1 MLVVVHKTTR
11 SDGERQD
18 GDPKNV
24 DIKYPTGDQAVLL
37 DSNGC
42 GFCYYESGRV
52 AVCVSKVNAIQKR
65 YYFYEG
71 TTKRPSSMDG
81 AHCDG
86 NGGGVDHRTQLL
98 LCSIDE
104 HVVGSAGR
112 PNGNKLVL
120 TKHGAILSDA
130 KNDIVKS
137 WKWRDGHQNDPIT
150 IGLNDMLTFKFVDR
164 KHISVKWSHPRGI
177 SLEFSCGE
185 KLKRDD
191 NYLDHSR
198 RATHGVYRGKLVI
211 DTSHEPSLVARQK
224 QIEVTALEKRSK
236 QHPRS
241 NDLTHDAIKQVVSR
255 LEDTFD
261 DYQAC
266 RVTPFCTGSWLHE
279 THNKTLAELPVLP
292 KTGFEVGKE
301 PTIYGQ
307 PMEPHTP
314 THVTESLQDKDGQWL
329 SSLDIHHRLE
339 ARHPVLPRTA
349 VLCNASGRYSI
360 DIQVPGG
367 AAQPEGKKLQRVSAC
382 RLDAFLKDDV
392 ALDQLV
398 LVACLRDDDA
408 RSRQAEKTLELVH
421 GLLESAKDHQQ
432 QAQEQLD
439 QLPQSL
445 VQAMTSDKF
454 RLVKV
459 DMAESREMAQRF
471 RIHAVPTF
479 LMFFE
484 SKLVA
489 ATSLGGQPIR
499 LTPTTRNVH
508 LTHVMD
514 HPPRTL
520 LVQAQA
526 KQQVYNEKLLK
537 KELFPWDLAM
547 SAEQALQRIAK
558 LSKAAAV
565 NGVVPSYNLVLLSD
579 DLGEADFRILER
591 YFRTTDAKKAPNPAQ
606 ECVVAMIL
614 TKPVFP
620 FASTMCP
627 LCRAAQGRRVSSALD
642 LDDGVCPHCGIVP
655 KSFVESTTTYA
666 SSIGA
671 IVFVYRHLRAPT
683 LHRLAE
689 RWHGQ
694 VVQTK
699 SQQMTRGA
707 ELEAHKGLTQES
719 LLKEME
725 QFLQAG
731 RRGLF
736 APNDYI
742 PPMALSATD
751 TAIIN
756 TRLTSKPPHSA

>member
-1 MLVVVHKTTR
+1 MATPRDALESLVHKTT
-11 SDGERQD
+11 SGGGRQD
-18 GDPKNV
+18 DGDSKNV

-37 DSNGC
+37 DSTGC

-65 YYFYEG
+65 YYFYE
-71 TTKRPSSMDG
+71 
-81 AHCDG
+81 
-86 NGGGVDHRTQLL
+86 DHRTQLL

-137 WKWRDGHQNDPIT
+137 WKWRDVNQSALDPIT
-150 IGLNDMLTFKFVDR
+150 IGLNDMLTLKFVDR

-198 RATHGVYRGKLVI
+198 RATHGVHRGKLVI

-224 QIEVTALEKRSK
+224 QIEVAALEKRSK

-261 DYQAC
+261 QAC
-266 RVTPFCTGSWLHE
+266 RVTPYCTGSWLHE
-279 THNKTLAELPVLP
+279 AHSKTLSELPVLP

-329 SSLDIHHRLE
+329 SSLDIHHRFE
-339 ARHPVLPRTA
+339 ARNPVLPRTA

-367 AAQPEGKKLQRVSAC
+367 AAQPEGKKLPRVSAC

-392 ALDQLV
+392 AMDQLV

-421 GLLESAKDHQQ
+421 GLLESAKDQQ

-439 QLPQSL
+439 ELPQSL
-445 VQAMTSDKF
+445 V
-454 RLVKV
+454 
-459 DMAESREMAQRF
+459 
-471 RIHAVPTF
+471 
-479 LMFFE
+479 
-484 SKLVA
+484 
-489 ATSLGGQPIR
+489 
-499 LTPTTRNVH
+499 
-508 LTHVMD
+508 
-514 HPPRTL
+514 
-520 LVQAQA
+520 
-526 KQQVYNEKLLK
+526 
-537 KELFPWDLAM
+537 
-547 SAEQALQRIAK
+547 
-558 LSKAAAV
+558 
-565 NGVVPSYNLVLLSD
+565 
-579 DLGEADFRILER
+579 
-591 YFRTTDAKKAPNPAQ
+591 
-606 ECVVAMIL
+606 
-614 TKPVFP
+614 
-620 FASTMCP
+620 
-627 LCRAAQGRRVSSALD
+627 
-642 LDDGVCPHCGIVP
+642 
-655 KSFVESTTTYA
+655 
-666 SSIGA
+666 
-671 IVFVYRHLRAPT
+671 
-683 LHRLAE
+683 
-689 RWHGQ
+689 
-694 VVQTK
+694 
-699 SQQMTRGA
+699 
-707 ELEAHKGLTQES
+707 
-719 LLKEME
+719 
-725 QFLQAG
+725 
-731 RRGLF
+731 
-736 APNDYI
+736 
-742 PPMALSATD
+742 
-751 TAIIN
+751 
-756 TRLTSKPPHSA
+756 